1 MQRSS
6 VSFLWAGVAAPI
18 VFTTVYIVDG
28 ATRIGYEPLRHQVSL
43 LALGDRGWLMTVN
56 FLVTGVLL
64 LVFAAGVRL
73 WLRDGPGAVATP
85 VAIAVAAVG
94 VLLAGLFPTQPLFGY
109 PPGTPEGMATDVTP
123 ASVAHVLGA
132 FMFIFGLIAAA
143 LAFAVRSWRGGSLAW
158 AVGSLAVAVLVF
170 VSFGAA
176 GGGPSGQLMFPDVS
190 GLLQR
195 IALVAGLGW
204 VLALARL
211 AINGSS
217 RAADLPD

>member
-1 MQRSS
+1 MRRSS
-6 VSFLWAGVAAPI
+6 VSFLWAGVVAPI
-18 VFTTVYIVDG
+18 VFTTVYLVDG
-28 ATRIGYEPLRHQVSL
+28 ATRSGYDPLRHQVSL
-43 LALGDRGWLMTVN
+43 LALGDRGLLMTVN

-64 LVFAAGVRL
+64 LVFAAGVRS
-73 WLRDGPGAVATP
+73 WLRDGPGGVATP

-94 VLLAGLFPTQPLFGY
+94 LLLAGIFPTQPLFGY

-123 ASVAHVLGA
+123 ASIAHVLGA
-132 FMFIFGLIAAA
+132 ILFIFGLIAAA
-143 LAFAVRSWRGGSLAW
+143 LAFAVRSWRGGSRGW

-195 IALVAGLGW
+195 VALITGLGW
-204 VLALARL
+204 VLALALL
-211 AINGSS
+211 AINESTH
-217 RAADLPD
+217 AADLPN